1 MIHIYA
7 RKVPSH
13 EGLSALYPTDKG
25 EIDSI
30 GMRRH
35 HSKRFAKNTFHRKP
49 KPHDHPRL
57 QADAEPMLKGIF
69 AKIGKPVARPFTP
82 DSFQLHALTAIGKT
96 DCLVIAPTGSGK
108 TWIAEQAIL
117 SVFERGG
124 RCWYASPLK
133 ALTNAKWV
141 EFGIHFESRNV
152 GILTGDTK
160 ENADAPIIVGTTE
173 ILRNQLY
180 DVMHRGDDLNC
191 DLVILD
197 EAHFLGDDDRGV
209 VWEEIMIY
217 LPVRINLLLLSATI
231 GNGEE
236 IAAWLS
242 KIRGKECVVIREE
255 KRPVPLYPLFL
266 HPSGRIMPYLEKKRL
281 FSKISEFLREKQ
293 KRKTYRDKPPH
304 FGEIIR
310 ILEKFQLLPA
320 IFFLKSRSECDA
332 ALKTCGRLPD
342 TDADDAFHYT
352 LEELVSRFPYL
363 EHHKQRYHLNT
374 ARVASHHAGHL
385 PAWKFL
391 VETMM
396 KRGHLRAIFATSTV
410 AAGVN
415 FPARTIILFNSDLF
429 NGREFNPLKG
439 TEFHQMTGRAG
450 RRGQDNIGF
459 LMVVPGRFM
468 DIDHIRRLLYKK
480 PEDIIS
486 QIKND
491 FSMVLNLLLSQT
503 PEDIRIIFENSF
515 AMYQQAYRKHREY
528 EGTEREDLW
537 EDFLRHLH
545 FLREEGFVDDRNRL
559 TENGIWASKLRL
571 DQPLLI
577 AECLTQQAFP
587 TDNERLLA
595 AMIAPF
601 VYDGDQNVKITGK
614 KLSRKLIRSY
624 NRVLTTLRP
633 LSERMKAAGFS
644 VSPLYLWTSA
654 VLYDWARGVDWDEII
669 TAAGIS
675 DGDMAMLVL
684 RTADNL
690 RQITSLKDTHP
701 EMAALAVK
709 AREAIL
715 REPVIFE

>member
-1 MIHIYA
+1 MQKRHYKQFTKNKFH
-7 RKVPSH
+7 RNFKSH
-13 EGLSALYPTDKG
+13 EHTR
-25 EIDSI
+25 I
-30 GMRRH
+30 
-35 HSKRFAKNTFHRKP
+35 
-49 KPHDHPRL
+49 
-57 QADAEPMLKGIF
+57 QAEAEPVLKGIF
-69 AKIGKPVARPFTP
+69 SKIGKPVATPFTP
-82 DSFQLHALTAIGKT
+82 DTFQLRAIDAIKKT

-117 SVFERGG
+117 SVFESGG

-141 EFGIHFESRNV
+141 EFGLHFENRNV

-197 EAHFLGDDDRGV
+197 EAHFLGDADRGV

-217 LPVRINLLLLSATI
+217 LPARINLLLLSATI
-231 GNGEE
+231 GNGDE

-242 KIRGKECVVIREE
+242 AIRGKECVVIREE

-266 HPSGRIMPYLEKKRL
+266 HPSGRIMPYLEKKKL
-281 FSKISEFLREKQ
+281 FSKVSDFLREKQ
-293 KRKTYRDKPPH
+293 QKGSYRGKPPH
-304 FGEIIR
+304 FGEIMR
-310 ILEKFQLLPA
+310 VLGKFQLLPA

-332 ALKTCGRLPD
+332 AMKTCGRLPD
-342 TDADDAFHYT
+342 NDTDDAFHYT
-352 LEELVSRFPYL
+352 LEELISRFPYL
-363 EHHKQRYHLNT
+363 KNHKQLHNLK
-374 ARVASHHAGHL
+374 ASRVASHHAGQL

-415 FPARTIILFNSDLF
+415 FPARTIVLFNSDLF
-429 NGREFNPLKG
+429 NGREFNPLKC

-459 LMVVPGRFM
+459 LLAVPGRFM
-468 DIDHIRRLLYKK
+468 DLEHIRRLFYKK
-480 PEDIIS
+480 HDDILS
-486 QIKND
+486 QIKSD

-503 PEDIRIIFENSF
+503 PDDIRKIFENSL
-515 AMYQQAYRKHREY
+515 AAYQQAHRKIRE
-528 EGTEREDLW
+528 EAQAESQTLW
-537 EDFLRHLH
+537 ENFLKHLY
-545 FLREEGFVDDRNRL
+545 FLKAEGFVDANDRL
-559 TENGIWASKLRL
+559 TENGFWASKLRL

-577 AECLTQQAFP
+577 AECLKLQAFP
-587 TDNERLLA
+587 KDNEKLLA
-595 AMIAPF
+595 AMVAPF
-601 VYDGDQNVKITGK
+601 VYDGDQDIKITGK
-614 KLSRKLIRSY
+614 RLSRKLIRCY
-624 NRVLTTLRP
+624 KTVLSTLRP
-633 LSERMKAAGFS
+633 LSERMKAAGFP

-654 VLYDWARGVDWDEII
+654 VLYDWARGMDWDEII
-669 TAAGIS
+669 INAGIS

-690 RQITSLKDTHP
+690 RQLTSLKETHS

-709 AREAIL
+709 ARESIL
-715 REPVIFE
+715 REPVILE